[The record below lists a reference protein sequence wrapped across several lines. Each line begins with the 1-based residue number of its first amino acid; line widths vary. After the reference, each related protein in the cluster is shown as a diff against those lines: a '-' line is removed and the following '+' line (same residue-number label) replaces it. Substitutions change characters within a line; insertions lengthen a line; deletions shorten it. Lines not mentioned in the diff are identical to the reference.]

1 MSLRK
6 KITLYLSGAVLSAFF
21 LITIG
26 QAILTYTEFKKDER
40 RIVLIES
47 IRVQREVEVSF
58 GRPFDRLLGIRD
70 VAQVSKQSRGEI
82 LSLLKTLAS
91 ENELVFGTWTI
102 WEPNAFDGSDARY
115 KNSVFHD
122 STGRLNYYV
131 NKSDSPKNLRV
142 DLNVDYESENDKS
155 SKFYFAP
162 KRTKKD
168 VVISPYLYY
177 AGDHRI
183 WIVSLITPV
192 LRNGVFA
199 GVFGVDYILKDISEK
214 MKSFKPLQGKGYAR
228 IIFPDGTFLPPT
240 VGDEPPIPSEEFL
253 KKETGE
259 THTLDEERYF
269 RAILPMRFSNSGT
282 QLHIEVGIPHSIFY
296 EELASLILK
305 NTILIFVFSLIAL
318 GVLNFALKKW
328 FLNGLSQAEAFSKEI
343 EKGNLNAAIP
353 HTEDDELGTLVN
365 SLDSMRRSLKN
376 VLAELQLS
384 NAIIGKNNEK
394 LRMAL
399 VGAGMATWELDFKS
413 GIVFF
418 PEGEVSFLSLNE
430 SRKMKAKDFLKR
442 FHRAQRM
449 EMLRY
454 VQKFLYGSSNEIEI
468 LFPNVLPEGV
478 RWFRARSGW
487 GNANEVPDREKLSGT
502 LSGIVFD
509 VTDWRQ
515 AEDLRKANGEI
526 LIRTRIIEIQKKELE
541 DALQELKNAQ
551 NKLIT
556 SEKWASLGQ
565 LVTSIAHEINNP
577 LGAIKAGLQTI
588 EAVSQSFQN
597 KIFQVSVTIPRLDE
611 EDRNSFFEI
620 YAIAMDSK
628 EPPLG
633 FKMRQQA
640 KSLENALKFYN
651 VLHAERVS
659 ILLTELGLQDVHE
672 RWAPFLNH
680 PDVFE
685 LLSFIDS
692 TLSFLRNISVMRL
705 SVEKT
710 RKTVF
715 ALSSYSSLSANR
727 SPRPIQIS
735 RSIQKVLDTN
745 LKLSLRDTLI
755 RIKLSNLPTID
766 CDPEEITQVWTHLIL
781 NAVQATGGAGTVDI
795 YGSVIPDRN
804 RVQIFI
810 QDDGPG
816 IRKDIQSKIFDPFF
830 STKEQG
836 EGIGL
841 GLDICKR
848 ILEKYDGSIELISS
862 SVGAC
867 FRIEFP
873 ISNSYLVNPS
883 SEELKSSSIKEE
895 V

>member
-6 KITLYLSGAVLSAFF
+6 KITLYLSGAVLVAFL
-21 LITIG
+21 LITIA
-26 QAILTYTEFKKDER
+26 QSILTYTEFKKDER

-47 IRVQREVEVSF
+47 LRIQREVESSF
-58 GRPFDRLLGIRD
+58 GRPFDRLMGIKD
-70 VAQVSKQSRGEI
+70 VVQTSKQNRAEI
-82 LSLLKTLAS
+82 LELLKKLTR
-91 ENELVFGTWTI
+91 ENDLVFGTWTI
-102 WEPNAFDGSDARY
+102 FEPNAFDGLDSRY
-115 KNSVFHD
+115 KNTFGHD
-122 STGRLNYYV
+122 STGRLIYYV
-131 NKSDSPKNLRV
+131 NKSKSPTELTV
-142 DLNVDYESENDKS
+142 DVNVNFEKDTNETTY
-155 SKFYFAP
+155 YFTP
-162 KRTKKD
+162 KKTKRD
-168 VVISPYLYY
+168 VVMSPYLYY
-177 AGDHRI
+177 AGGHRI
-183 WIVSLITPV
+183 WIVSLIAPV
-192 LRNGVFA
+192 IRKGVFA
-199 GVFGVDYILKDISEK
+199 GVIGIDFTLKDFSEK
-214 MKSFKPLQGKGYAR
+214 IKSFKPLQGKGYAR
-228 IIFPDGTFLPPT
+228 IIFPDFSSLPPAS
-240 VGDEPPIPSEEFL
+240 GDEPPIPSSDFIKNEIKSASTF
-253 KKETGE
+253 
-259 THTLDEERYF
+259 DEERYY
-269 RAILPMRFSNSGT
+269 RAILPMRFSNTGT
-282 QLHIEVGIPHSIFY
+282 ELFIEVGIPHSIFY
-296 EELASLILK
+296 EELAGLILK
-305 NTILIFVFSLIAL
+305 NAILTFLFSLFAL
-318 GVLNFALKKW
+318 GFLNFALKKW
-328 FLNGLSQAEAFSKEI
+328 FLNGLSKAEAFSREI

-353 HTEDDELGTLVN
+353 YTEDDELGTLVH

-384 NAIIGKNNEK
+384 NTIIGKNNQK

-399 VGAGMATWELDFKS
+399 LGAGMATWELDFKS

-418 PEGEVSFLSLNE
+418 PEGEISGLSVDE
-430 SRKMKAKDFLKR
+430 TRKMRIKDFLKR
-442 FHRAQRM
+442 FHRGQRM

-454 VQKFLYGSSNEIEI
+454 VQKFVYGNSNEIEI

-478 RWFRARSGW
+478 RWFRARGGW
-487 GNANEVPDREKLSGT
+487 GISEPPNDEKLSGT

-526 LIRTRIIEIQKKELE
+526 LMRTRIIEIQKKELE

-551 NKLIT
+551 NKLIS

-597 KIFQVSVTIPRLDE
+597 KIFQVSVTIPRLNE

-620 YAIAMDSK
+620 YAIAMDSQ

-640 KSLENALKFYN
+640 KSLEKTLNFYHI
-651 VLHAERVS
+651 LHAERISV
-659 ILLTELGLQDVHE
+659 LLTELGLQDVHE
-672 RWAPFLNH
+672 RWTSFLNH

-685 LLSFIDS
+685 LLGFIDS

-715 ALSSYSSLSANR
+715 ALSSYSSLSSSR
-727 SPRPIQIS
+727 SPTPILIEKS
-735 RSIQKVLDTN
+735 VQKVLDSN
-745 LKLSLRDTLI
+745 LKLSLRDTVL
-755 RIKLSNLPTID
+755 RLNLANLPPID
-766 CDPEEITQVWTHLIL
+766 CDPEEINQVWTHMIL
-781 NAVQATGGAGTVDI
+781 NAVQATEGNGNVDI

-804 RVQIFI
+804 RIQIFF
-810 QDDGPG
+810 QDNGPG
-816 IRKDIQSKIFDPFF
+816 IPKEIQSKIFDPFF

-848 ILEKYDGSIELISS
+848 IVEKYDGILELVSS
-862 SVGAC
+862 AVGAC

-873 ISNSYLVNPS
+873 ISDSYFESPRSEEKNPS
-883 SEELKSSSIKEE
+883 VREE